1 MGMEIKPISIPRN
14 VIREIPPPVVDS
26 TPPPVVDGLAVPVV
40 DVPNPIIEYPVID
53 VPTREE
59 FEGMR
64 VTPEQKPAD
73 PETDTRDLPPPP
85 QINLPVVGPVDLP
98 PVAPLITAGAT
109 AVVTT
114 AAALGATIVFG
125 QVKQAAEP
133 MIRSALERVGKKKK
147 VKIKQQ
153 KPVLHFVKSDEG
165 VTLFEYSTKGTK
177 LVDSTQDIEKYLR
190 DQVETDSLYEY
201 DNKIIVDDNIK
212 DLFTKEGQKRFK
224 RHFVP
229 SKKIVK
235 MLSAKF
241 SF

>member
-1 MGMEIKPISIPRN
+1 MEIRPIRIPRN
-14 VIREIPPPVVDS
+14 VIREIPPPVVDA
-26 TPPPVVDGLAVPVV
+26 TAPPVTRVIQPPVV
-40 DVPNPIIEYPVID
+40 DVPTPVIEYPTLD
-53 VPTREE
+53 APTQEQ

-64 VTPEQKPAD
+64 VQPQPQEAEPEV
-73 PETDTRDLPPPP
+73 DTRDLPPPP
-85 QINLPVVGPVDLP
+85 PQVNLPVVGPVDLP

-133 MIRSALERVGKKKK
+133 MIRSALERTGKKKK

-165 VTLFEYSTKGTK
+165 VTLFEYSTKGTR
-177 LVDSTQDIEKYLR
+177 LVESTHDIEKYMR

>member
-1 MGMEIKPISIPRN
+1 MEIRPIRIPRN
-14 VIREIPPPVVDS
+14 VIRDIPPPVVDA
-26 TPPPVVDGLAVPVV
+26 TAPPVTRGIQPPVV
-40 DVPNPIIEYPVID
+40 DVPAPVIEYPTID
-53 VPTREE
+53 VPTQEQ

-64 VTPEQKPAD
+64 VQPEQKPAE
-73 PETDTRDLPPPP
+73 PETETRDLPP
-85 QINLPVVGPVDLP
+85 QVNLPVVGPVDLP

-114 AAALGATIVFG
+114 AAALGSTIVFG
-125 QVKQAAEP
+125 QLKQAAEP
-133 MIRSALERVGKKKK
+133 MIRNALERAGKKKK

-165 VTLFEYSTKGTK
+165 VTLFEYSAKGMR
-177 LVDSTQDIEKYLR
+177 LVESTQDIEKYLR
-190 DQVETDSLYEY
+190 DNVETNSLYEY

-241 SF
+241 SI